1 MQHCPNCGTPLQAIA
16 KFCPGCGQRV
26 SLASGPAQQ
35 PVSDLPPT
43 PPAPPEPAMLASENY
58 GSYGPDVVASTS
70 QSSAPT
76 SSPMHSISSPYH
88 TPVSHAGQTPPSPP
102 ITPYSANPYYPPV
115 DPAAGQKTPGMYTP
129 PPYTPYAPPT
139 PPVTARRKRSPVLL
153 VLLAILLIVVVG
165 SGISLIYYAGV
176 ALPAQ
181 ANAQA
186 TSTAQAATSTANTQA
201 TSTAQAITNATATAN
216 AQATA
221 SVQQTATTRQTIYSQ
236 ATSGSPVFQ
245 SSLAGPDSAG
255 WETYNAVGGG
265 GCHYSNG
272 AFHASVQNQHYYVAC
287 FGLNTNY
294 ANMAFEISMTIQ
306 KGNQGGLIFRGNKN
320 SLKFYS
326 FRVGSDGAVALYAS
340 QDNSHSHNLFYDHS
354 DAVKTGAGQTNI
366 VTVIARSSTMYFYIN
381 KQYVGQVQDTAY
393 ASGQIGLLSAD
404 LSAATDVAY
413 QNARVWQF

>member
-1 MQHCPNCGTPLQAIA
+1 MQHCPNCGIPLQAIA

-26 SLASGPAQQ
+26 ALASSPAQQ
-35 PVSDLPPT
+35 PASDLPPT
-43 PPAPPEPAMLASENY
+43 PPAPSESAMLAGENY
-58 GSYGPDVVASTS
+58 GSYGPDVVAPTA

-76 SSPMHSISSPYH
+76 SSPAHSISSPY
-88 TPVSHAGQTPPSPP
+88 SHAGQTPPPV
-102 ITPYSANPYYPPV
+102 TPYSANPYDPPV
-115 DPAAGQKTPGMYTP
+115 DPAAGQRAPGMYTP
-129 PPYTPYAPPT
+129 PPNMPYIPPT
-139 PPVTARRKRSPVLL
+139 PPVADKKKRSPLLL

-186 TSTAQAATSTANTQA
+186 TGTAQAATTTANTQA
-201 TSTAQAITNATATAN
+201 TGTAQAITNATATAN

-265 GCHYSNG
+265 GCYYSNG

-294 ANMAFEISMTIQ
+294 SNMAFEVSMTILN
-306 KGNQGGLIFRGNKN
+306 GNQGGLIFHGNKD

-326 FRVGSDGAVALYAS
+326 FRVSSDGNVALYAS
-340 QDNSHSHNLFYDHS
+340 QDNSHSNNLFYDHS
-354 DAVKTGAGQTNI
+354 NAIKTGAGQTNV
-366 VTVIARSSTMYFYIN
+366 VTVITRSSTMYFYIN

-393 ASGQIGLLSAD
+393 SSGQIGLLSAD

-413 QNARVWQF
+413 QNARVWQL